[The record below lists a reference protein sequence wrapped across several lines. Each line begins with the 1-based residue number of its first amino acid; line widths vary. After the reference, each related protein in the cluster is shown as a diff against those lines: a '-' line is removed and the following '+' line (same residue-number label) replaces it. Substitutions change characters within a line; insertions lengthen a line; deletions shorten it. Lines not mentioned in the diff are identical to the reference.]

1 VPFLVLACYIPK
13 PQAIDVGPASFT
25 VLRTLTVVALA
36 RIALRGDW
44 RGVSLAAVDY
54 LMLCWGL
61 LMVCTVALH
70 RDPTTQVIGRLG
82 LALDGLGL
90 YVVFR
95 LFCRSL
101 EDVKFLSVALG
112 LVLAPLAASMVYEKI
127 SSHNLLSVF
136 GSPEASQ
143 IRDGRSRARGPFR
156 HAILAGTIGAFSV
169 PFMVGLWRTHRAVAA
184 LGLTACVC
192 IVVAS
197 NSSGP
202 LMSLATALFALALWP
217 FRERLHI
224 ARWAAVGLYL
234 LLAVVMT
241 RPPYYLMARI
251 DLTGS
256 STGWHRARLIE
267 SSIAHLNEWWLAGT
281 DYTRH
286 WMPTGVSW
294 SPDHTDLTNHFI
306 ALGVYGGLPL
316 LLTFLAVMAV
326 CFRRVGRQLATDR
339 TRRAAP
345 SIPWALGS
353 VLFTIAV
360 TSVSISYFDQ
370 SILWLYMTIAFCGV
384 LSGEPAVAVIAQAR
398 TSAAAIVASHRAGRR
413 RRTRAQPAAA
423 TGTILPTTGSALRR
437 HP

>member
-1 VPFLVLACYIPK
+1 
-13 PQAIDVGPASFT
+13 
-25 VLRTLTVVALA
+25 
-36 RIALRGDW
+36 
-44 RGVSLAAVDY
+44 
-54 LMLCWGL
+54 
-61 LMVCTVALH
+61 
-70 RDPTTQVIGRLG
+70 
-82 LALDGLGL
+82 
-90 YVVFR
+90 
-95 LFCRSL
+95 
-101 EDVKFLSVALG
+101 

-143 IRDGRSRARGPFR
+143 IRDGRPRARGPFR

-316 LLTFLAVMAV
+316 LLTFVAAMAV
-326 CFRRVGRQLATDR
+326 SFRRVGRQLATDR
-339 TRRAAP
+339 TRRGAP

-353 VLFTIAV
+353 TLFTIAV
-360 TSVSISYFDQ
+360 TSVSIAYFDQ
-370 SILWLYMTIAFCGV
+370 SILWLYMTIAFCGGA
-384 LSGEPAVAVIAQAR
+384 LSAEPAVAVVARAR
-398 TSAAAIVASHRAGRR
+398 TSAVAIVASHRAKRR
-413 RRTRAQPAAA
+413 HRARAQPAAA
-423 TGTILPTTGSALRR
+423 TGTILPTTGRALRR